1 MSLLIRYT
9 YLIIL
14 EIRQITLFSILYN
27 IFLSKFALIIN
38 LFRDFCLKLI
48 LFLIRNTNAFYFIT
62 SWELIIMERAIML
75 YSYLL
80 LVKKP
85 AFLRKSRK
93 YGSNLSF
100 MTIQGQQFQLET
112 LLPDQR
118 YLLLNQLLKR
128 RRKRLKLERII
139 L

>member
-1 MSLLIRYT
+1 MSLLIRYI

-48 LFLIRNTNAFYFIT
+48 LPLIRNTNVFYFIT
-62 SWELIIMERAIML
+62 SWELIIIERAIML

-80 LVKKP
+80 LVKEL
-85 AFLRKSRK
+85 AFLRKLRK
-93 YGSNLSF
+93 YKSNLF
-100 MTIQGQQFQLET
+100 F
-112 LLPDQR
+112 
-118 YLLLNQLLKR
+118 
-128 RRKRLKLERII
+128 II
-139 L
+139 I

>member
-27 IFLSKFALIIN
+27 ISLSKFALIIN

-48 LFLIRNTNAFYFIT
+48 LSLIRNTNAFYFIT
-62 SWELIIMERAIML
+62 SWELIIMERAITP

-80 LVKKP
+80 LVKEP
-85 AFLRKSRK
+85 AFLRKSRR
-93 YGSNLSF
+93 YESNLFF
-100 MTIQGQQFQLET
+100 MTI
-112 LLPDQR
+112 
-118 YLLLNQLLKR
+118 
-128 RRKRLKLERII
+128 
-139 L
+139 